1 MSEFQPQSQPAQNKP
16 VKVDLY
22 AKHIKIY
29 PREDHGL
36 FNKLRDSAVF
46 ILLAIFY
53 AFPWLNWNG
62 RQAILWDLP
71 DRKFYIFDVVIWP
84 QDFFFLAA
92 LMIIAAL
99 ALFFFTTIAGR
110 LWCGYACPQTVWAR
124 ALLWI
129 EEKVEGNRNQR
140 IKLDKASWN
149 RAKIGKKFLKYT
161 LWILFAVWTGFT
173 FVGYFS
179 PIRGLTPRFFTF
191 EMGTAETFWVFFYAL
206 MIWLLGAVMREQV
219 CIYMCPY
226 ARFQSVMYDPDTLLI
241 AYDTERGEPRTRGK
255 PKENNAQGDCVDCSV
270 CVQVCPM
277 GIDIRDGLQYQCTGC
292 ALCIDACNNIMEKLG
307 RPRELIRYT
316 TENRLAG
323 ITTGILRPRV
333 FIYAALI
340 IGMLVAVGWGLVNRN
355 VIALDVIRDRS
366 SLFRDSGDGN
376 IENLFRL
383 RIMNKDD
390 TAHVFQVD
398 IEGLEGATIDMDSAI
413 PPVESGTIHDH
424 IIRIKIDPENLNG
437 VRSTEFQIKLKASD
451 DDTLSVSEDSVYLG
465 PTNF

>member
-1 MSEFQPQSQPAQNKP
+1 MPESQSEAVPDKP

-53 AFPWLNWNG
+53 TFPWLNWNG
-62 RQAILWDLP
+62 RQAVLWDLP
-71 DRKFYIFDVVIWP
+71 NRKFYIFDIVIWP

-140 IKLDKASWN
+140 IKLDKAPWN
-149 RAKIGKKFLKYT
+149 RAKIGKKLLKYT
-161 LWILFAVWTGFT
+161 LWIMFAIWTGFT

-179 PIRGLTPRFFTF
+179 PIRELTPRFFTF

-255 PKENNAQGDCVDCSV
+255 PKKTNNQGDCVDCSV

-292 ALCIDACNNIMEKLG
+292 ALCIDACNNIMEKLD
-307 RPRELIRYT
+307 RPRDLIRYT

-323 ITTGILRPRV
+323 LTTGIFRPRV

-340 IGMLVAVGWGLVNRN
+340 VGMLVAVGWGLANRN

-390 TAHVFQVD
+390 AAHVFLVD
-398 IEGLEGATIDMDSAI
+398 IEGLEDATIDMDSAI
-413 PPVESGTIHDH
+413 PSVESGTIHDH
-424 IIRIKIDPENLNG
+424 IIRIKINPEKLNG

-451 DDTLSVSEDSVYLG
+451 DDTLSASEDSVYLG

>member
-1 MSEFQPQSQPAQNKP
+1 MFESNANS
-16 VKVDLY
+16 VRVDLY
-22 AKHIKIY
+22 AKHIKIH
-29 PREDHGL
+29 PRKDHGL
-36 FNKLRDSAVF
+36 FNKLRNSSVV

-62 RQAILWDLP
+62 RQAVLWDLP
-71 DRKFYIFDVVIWP
+71 DRKFYIFDIIIWP

-92 LMIIAAL
+92 LLIIAAL
-99 ALFFFTTIAGR
+99 ALFFFTTVAGR

-129 EEKVEGNRNQR
+129 EEIVEGDRNKR
-140 IKLDKASWN
+140 IKLDKAPWGGS
-149 RAKIGKKFLKYT
+149 KIGKKSLKYS
-161 LWILFAVWTGFT
+161 LWIVFAIYTGFS

-179 PIRGLTPRFFTF
+179 PIRDLTPRFFAF
-191 EMGTAETFWVFFYAL
+191 ETGSAETFWIFFYAL

-241 AYDTERGEPRTRGK
+241 AYDTQRGEPRTRGK
-255 PKENNAQGDCVDCSV
+255 STTGDKGDCVDCSV

-292 ALCIDACNNIMEKLG
+292 ALCIDACNNIMDKVN

-323 ITTGILRPRV
+323 KEVGILRPRV
-333 FIYAALI
+333 FIYATLI
-340 IGMLVAVGWGLVNRN
+340 ASMLIAVGWGLANRP
-355 VIALDVIRDRS
+355 VITLDVIRDRNT
-366 SLFRDSGDGN
+366 LFRDSGDGN

-383 RIMNKDD
+383 RIINKDEV
-390 TAHVFQVD
+390 AHPFRVE
-398 IEGLEGATIDMDSAI
+398 IEGLAGATINMDSPI
-413 PPVESGTIHDH
+413 PVVEPGTIYDH
-424 IIRIKIDPENLNG
+424 IIRIKIDPTALNG
-437 VRSTEFQIKLKASD
+437 ARSTEFDLKLIAED
-451 DDTLSVSEDSVYLG
+451 DDTLFITEESRYLG
-465 PTNF
+465 PASF

>member
-1 MSEFQPQSQPAQNKP
+1 MPESPSKSAQTKAA
-16 VKVDLY
+16 KVDLY
-22 AKHIKIY
+22 ARQVKIH
-29 PREDHGL
+29 PRKDQGL
-36 FNKLRDSAVF
+36 FNKLRNSAVF

-53 AFPWLNWNG
+53 VFPWFNWNE
-62 RQAILWDLP
+62 RQAVLWDLP
-71 DRKFYIFDVVIWP
+71 NRKFYIFDLIIWP

-92 LMIIAAL
+92 IMIIAAL
-99 ALFFFTTIAGR
+99 ALFFFTTVAGR

-129 EEKVEGNRNQR
+129 EEIVEGNRNSR
-140 IKLDKASWN
+140 IKLDKAPWGGSKI
-149 RAKIGKKFLKYT
+149 AKKSLKYA

-179 PIRGLTPRFFTF
+179 PIRELTLRFFTF
-191 EMGTAETFWVFFYAL
+191 ELGSAETFWIFFYAL

-255 PKENNAQGDCVDCSV
+255 RKQNEQQGDCVDCSV

-292 ALCIDACNNIMEKLG
+292 ALCIDACNNIMEKVA
-307 RPRELIRYT
+307 RPQELIRYT

-323 ITTGILRPRV
+323 KDTSVFRPRV

-340 IGMLVAVGWGLVNRN
+340 SGMLFAVGWGLANRN
-355 VIALDVIRDRS
+355 VIALDVIRDRNT
-366 SLFRDSGDGN
+366 LFRDSGDGN

-383 RIMNKDD
+383 RIINKDD
-390 TAHVFQVD
+390 AAHPFQ
-398 IEGLEGATIDMDSAI
+398 IEISGLEGATIDMDSPI
-413 PPVESGTIHDH
+413 PVVEPGTIHDH
-424 IIRIKIDPENLNG
+424 IIRIRIDPAKLNG
-437 VRSTEFQIKLKASD
+437 VRSTEFKIKLKAE
-451 DDTLSVSEDSVYLG
+451 DDTSLSTFEDSRYLG
-465 PTNF
+465 PANF

>member
-1 MSEFQPQSQPAQNKP
+1 MSESQSQPAQDKP
-16 VKVDLY
+16 VQVDLY

-36 FNKLRDSAVF
+36 FNKLRNSAVF

-53 AFPWLNWNG
+53 IFPWLNWNG
-62 RQAILWDLP
+62 RQAVLWDLP
-71 DRKFYIFDVVIWP
+71 NRKFYIFDIVIWP

-140 IKLDKASWN
+140 IKLDKAPWN
-149 RAKIGKKFLKYT
+149 GAKIGKKLLKYS

-179 PIRGLTPRFFTF
+179 PIRELTPRFFTF

-255 PKENNAQGDCVDCSV
+255 RKEMDNQGDCVDCSV

-292 ALCIDACNNIMEKLG
+292 ALCIDACNNIMEKLD

-323 ITTGILRPRV
+323 KDTGMFRPRV
-333 FIYAALI
+333 LVYAALI
-340 IGMLVAVGWGLVNRN
+340 VGMLIAVGWGLANRN

-398 IEGLEGATIDMDSAI
+398 IEGLEGATIDMDSDI
-413 PPVESGTIHDH
+413 PVVESGTIHDH

-437 VRSTEFQIKLKASD
+437 VRSTEFQIKLKTSD